1 MSKYFTI
8 LALAVISLGPIA
20 GLSKSM
26 PVSMA
31 GVGPHGYDFMI
42 GTWSCRNTVPTHLS
56 GPATSRFAVSRSAY
70 NALFVRSSGAGYDTA
85 LYVVYSSRTKTW
97 RIAQAYADGSYEVE
111 STRQTG
117 AKTIWAG
124 TLFDAPSGQTRP
136 IRDIYTFTNPTTQL
150 DVTQVQIGGTWR
162 TQNNSACTKS

>member
-1 MSKYFTI
+1 MSKYFTV
-8 LALAVISLGPIA
+8 LALAVVSLGPIA

-26 PVSMA
+26 PLSMA

-42 GTWSCRNTVPTHLS
+42 GTWSCKNAVPTHLS
-56 GPATSRFAVSRSAY
+56 GPAISKFTVSRSVY
-70 NALFVRSSGAGYDTA
+70 NALFVRASGASYDTS

-97 RIAQAYADGSYEVE
+97 WSPQAYADGSYQVE

-117 AKTIWAG
+117 AKTVWIG
-124 TLFDAPSGQTRP
+124 TLFDASSGQTRP

-162 TQNNSACTKS
+162 TENNSTCTKS